1 MTAAT
6 TAVAVLI
13 LILAAAYLGL
23 LVWGTFHAG
32 GVGWIAVVLGWLAVL
47 AMRPRRRRLPPT
59 LRILDPIEFP
69 GLHGLVR
76 QMADALG
83 VAAPRALGVDLSL
96 AAYLRRQGVRGTSA
110 MVVGLPLMTL
120 LPWESRLGVIGHQLG
135 QLCWSDSGHGRLI
148 DAARSIIRRLHEI
161 FVPWD
166 DDGSARPSESAG
178 SFEGIGGLLAGA
190 VELVVTA
197 PFLILSIVLERMDVG
212 GRLHRECLADRR
224 SAEIVGTEALET
236 FLLCDVEGV
245 LVTTAAAARRGEDP
259 FVSLRDRYVL
269 TDPQTAVRRA
279 ARQSKEQSAHASH
292 PSSDL
297 RARLLAIHPLPRSDA
312 MPPEA
317 VCRAAEKE
325 LERLRHARATEY
337 ATLLRHGL
345 A

>member
-13 LILAAAYLGL
+13 LVLAAVYLGVL
-23 LVWGTFHAG
+23 AWGTFHAR

-83 VAAPRALGVDLSL
+83 VAAPRVLGVDLSL
-96 AAYLRRQGVRGTSA
+96 AAYLRRQDLRGRSA
-110 MVVGLPLMTL
+110 MVLGLPLLTL
-120 LPWESRLGVIGHQLG
+120 LPWDSRLGVIGHQLG
-135 QLCWSDSGHGRLI
+135 QLCWSDSGQGRLV
-148 DAARSIIRRLHEI
+148 DAARSTIRRLHEV

-166 DDGSARPSESAG
+166 DDGASRPSESAG
-178 SFEGIGGLLAGA
+178 SFEGIGGLFAGA

-197 PFLILSIVLERMDVG
+197 PFLLLSIVLERLDVG
-212 GRLHRECLADRR
+212 VRLHREHLADRR

-236 FLLCDVEGV
+236 FLLCDVEGA

-259 FVSLRDRYVL
+259 FVSLRGRHIMTNPRTV
-269 TDPQTAVRRA
+269 VRRA
-279 ARQSKEQSAHASH
+279 AGPGEVESADAAH

-297 RARLLAIHPLPRSDA
+297 RARLLAIHPVPASGS

-317 VCRAAEKE
+317 ACRAAEKE
-325 LERLRHARATEY
+325 LERLRHACATEY